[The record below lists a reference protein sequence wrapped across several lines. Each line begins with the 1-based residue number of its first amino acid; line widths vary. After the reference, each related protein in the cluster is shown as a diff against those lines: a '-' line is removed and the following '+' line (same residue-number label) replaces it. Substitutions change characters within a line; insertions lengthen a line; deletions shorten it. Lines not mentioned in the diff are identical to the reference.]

1 MAVFGVD
8 SFEAVQKTFQLVR
21 KHCSEI
27 LSAFEFLD
35 HQSFDVVQSYSSMNL
50 RNPFES
56 RHPMY
61 VLIETS
67 GSNKDHDD
75 AKLQALLED
84 LLESDVITDG
94 VLAQDE
100 TQVKALWSLREG
112 VPEALGHYGKVYK
125 YDISMPIEKM
135 YELVETLR
143 ARMVEKKLMP
153 APQEPGRVK
162 AVCGY
167 GHVGDGTQFYG
178 LRAGN
183 LHINVVAEAY
193 DAEIEAAIEPFIYEW
208 IQNVECVV
216 LG

>member
-1 MAVFGVD
+1 VAVFGVN
-8 SFEAVQKTFQLVR
+8 SFEAVQKTFQMVR
-21 KHCSEI
+21 RHCSEI

-35 HQSFDVVQSYSSMNL
+35 HQSFDVVQTYSSMNL
-50 RNPFES
+50 RDPFES

-67 GSNKDHDD
+67 GSNQEHDD

-84 LLESDVITDG
+84 LLESGVITDG

-143 ARMVEKKLMP
+143 ARMVDKKLMP

-167 GHVGDGTQFYG
+167 GHVGDGT
-178 LRAGN
+178 
-183 LHINVVAEAY
+183 
-193 DAEIEAAIEPFIYEW
+193 
-208 IQNVECVV
+208 
-216 LG
+216 